1 MDKKMTK
8 KEMEDFFSGKD
19 EVELTDELIE
29 KLVKEGK
36 WKDVNSLKSLRD
48 MGGNKWNVV
57 RNTVIF
63 SSKQL

>member
-29 KLVKEGK
+29 KIVKEGK
-36 WKDVNSLKSLRD
+36 WKDVNSLKSLRK